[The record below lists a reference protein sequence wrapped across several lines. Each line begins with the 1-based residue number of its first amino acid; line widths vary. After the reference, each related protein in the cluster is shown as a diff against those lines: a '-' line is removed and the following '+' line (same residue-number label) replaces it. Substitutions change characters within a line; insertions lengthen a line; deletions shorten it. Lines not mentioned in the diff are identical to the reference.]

1 MNKEEILKG
10 KTRKELAALIGIAY
24 MNQFGKDKE
33 AGKRVMNG
41 WLKGSGVIKAAT
53 KPEMIKKVLADEV
66 RGFIK
71 IA

>member
-1 MNKEEILKG
+1 MTKEEILKR

-24 MNQFGKDKE
+24 RNQTGRDNE

-53 KPEMIKKVLADEV
+53 KPEMIKKVLADEA